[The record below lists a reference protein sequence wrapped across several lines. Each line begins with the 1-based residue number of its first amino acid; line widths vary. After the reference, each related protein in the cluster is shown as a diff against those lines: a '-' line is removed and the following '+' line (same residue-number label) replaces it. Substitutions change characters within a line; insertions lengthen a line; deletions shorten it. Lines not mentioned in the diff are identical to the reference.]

1 MVSQNSYLLAI
12 YYWWHPKEL
21 KAESKA
27 AAASISK
34 EMLAASMDD

>member
-12 YYWWHPKEL
+12 YYWQHPKEL

-27 AAASISK
+27 AAASNSK
-34 EMLAASMDD
+34 EILAAGTDG

>member
-12 YYWWHPKEL
+12 YYWGHPKEL

-27 AAASISK
+27 V
-34 EMLAASMDD
+34 AASMSIEMLPPGMDN

>member
-12 YYWWHPKEL
+12 YYWGHPKEL

-27 AAASISK
+27 VAASMSN
-34 EMLAASMDD
+34 EMLAAGMED